1 MHRHS
6 NVKRAWAPT
15 VVRRN
20 GAHTAT
26 TQARLE
32 HLAAELDQFW
42 QTDVVD
48 TQGPAAFQDEDEGM
62 PDITAEALTEAAAQ
76 VRATSVAAAD
86 GFHPKALRN
95 GGACGPQG
103 DLPPPVRCG
112 SAGGVAAGFA
122 FHDGGAHPQ
131 WPWEIRL
138 PTHLRAAWADAGVGK
153 DPHGGGENVACIND
167 RP

>member
-1 MHRHS
+1 MHRPS
-6 NVKRAWAPT
+6 KVKRAWVPT

-76 VRATSVAAAD
+76 IRATSVAAAD
-86 GFHPKALRN
+86 GFHPRHFGMVALAGSRAICHLLSVAEALAEWPQALRFTM
-95 GGACGPQG
+95 
-103 DLPPPVRCG
+103 
-112 SAGGVAAGFA
+112 AALIPKGL
-122 FHDGGAHPQ
+122 G
-131 WPWEIRL
+131 
-138 PTHLRAAWADAGVGK
+138 
-153 DPHGGGENVACIND
+153 
-167 RP
+167 